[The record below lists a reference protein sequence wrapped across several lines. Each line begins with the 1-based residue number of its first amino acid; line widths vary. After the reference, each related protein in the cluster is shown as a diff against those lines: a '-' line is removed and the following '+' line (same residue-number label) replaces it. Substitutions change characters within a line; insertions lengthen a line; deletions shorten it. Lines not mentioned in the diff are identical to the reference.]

1 MWRRKKVRWFWNNRV
16 SGHFMHS
23 VFYLPPFLFQMFR
36 YRPISILFNPKR
48 SAFSLTI
55 TILTILTITIL
66 TIQWFSKSI
75 ARLAAFGQ
83 VLMNFRINELD
94 QMLYGTYFTFWQF
107 FFALNF
113 LLLIFFFWTIIFF
126 LRSAHPFSLSD
137 EDLKRFIELLVK

>member
-94 QMLYGTYFTFWQF
+94 QMLYGMYFTFWQF
-107 FFALNF
+107 FFEFSSSYFFLLDHNF
-113 LLLIFFFWTIIFF
+113 LSSECSSIF
-126 LRSAHPFSLSD
+126 S
-137 EDLKRFIELLVK
+137 KRWRFKKIYRTFG